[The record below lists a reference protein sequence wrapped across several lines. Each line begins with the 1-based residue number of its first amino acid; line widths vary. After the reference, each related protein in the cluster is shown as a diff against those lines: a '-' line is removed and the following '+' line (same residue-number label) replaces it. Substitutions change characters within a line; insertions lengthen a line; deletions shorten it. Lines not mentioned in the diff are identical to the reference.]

1 MPEFSSRP
9 ERIEQAATAVWEQRE
24 RLDQLA
30 EETQAITRSLQSM
43 TQMESPLY
51 RLAQTRR
58 RMQAQG
64 AALGRMSAALD
75 TVSGLYRQA
84 ETQACEAG
92 DGSWSTTIWPDM
104 DTLFSFATTP
114 VRLECEK
121 IIHFLPATQL
131 AARQELASLTS
142 ALADEPDVLVST
154 LAAAAVRTAWWK
166 AVPAGLCTGT
176 VAMLDSEILRQFQ
189 A

>member
-1 MPEFSSRP
+1 MPEFSARP

-30 EETQAITRSLQSM
+30 EETPAITRSLQSM

-92 DGSWSTTIWPDM
+92 DRSWSMTIWPDM